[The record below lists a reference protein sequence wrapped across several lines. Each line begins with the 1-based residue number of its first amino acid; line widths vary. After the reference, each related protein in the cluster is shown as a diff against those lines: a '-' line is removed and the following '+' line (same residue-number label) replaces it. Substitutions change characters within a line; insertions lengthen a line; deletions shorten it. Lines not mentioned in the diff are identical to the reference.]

1 MAAKPMKP
9 APKFPP
15 KAMAPKGPAAKPMA
29 KPGAKPMPFAKGG
42 AVKKAGRG
50 C

>member
-1 MAAKPMKP
+1 MAAKPVKP

-15 KAMAPKGPAAKPMA
+15 KPMAPKGPGAKPM
-29 KPGAKPMPFAKGG
+29 GKPMPFAKGG
-42 AVKKAGRG
+42 AVKKGARG